1 MIEAKEKETQSKALN
16 ERIKELEGQLQEAQ
30 SELSRKQRKELEDYK
45 ARARS
50 LISQTDDY
58 NSDLDCIIQEIY
70 KINEK
75 KDLSLIR

>member
-50 LISQTDDY
+50 LISQTNQY
-58 NSDLDCIIQEIY
+58 NFDLDCIIQQIY
-70 KINEK
+70 
-75 KDLSLIR
+75 SLIFQR